1 MEFRDWLNE
10 EETLFTETED
20 LELLSAARAGDST
33 ALSQLISKWEKL
45 IKRMVFRKVA
55 NVDDAQELTQDILV
69 KIMTKIGDAEPEKFQ
84 KWVWS
89 VVRNSLANWYRRKK
103 LATTHDP
110 EETSLSMSALR
121 RSGIGLPTK
130 SPQEDPA
137 SIAVGDEYSRLAH
150 QALDELAQQS
160 ELEERNVRMLKKMYL
175 QGMKMHEI
183 AAEEGLPL
191 GTVKRVIKIT
201 RDKLAK
207 MLAGKGVE

>member
-10 EETLFTETED
+10 EETFFTETED
-20 LELLSAARAGDST
+20 LELLSAARAGDPS
-33 ALSQLISKWEKL
+33 ALSELVSKWEKL

-69 KIMTKIGDAEPEKFQ
+69 KMMSKIGDAEPEKFQ

-89 VVRNSLANWYRRKK
+89 VVRNSIANWYRRKK

-110 EETSLSMSALR
+110 EETTLSMSALR
-121 RSGIGLPTK
+121 RSGIGLPPK
-130 SPQEDPA
+130 SKDDPA
-137 SIAVGDEYSRLAH
+137 TLAVGDEHNRLMH
-150 QALDELAQQS
+150 QALDELAQES
-160 ELEERNVRMLKKMYL
+160 ELQARNVRLLRMMYF
-175 QGMKMHEI
+175 QNMKMHEI

-201 RDKLAK
+201 REKLAK
-207 MLAGKGVE
+207 LLAGKGVE